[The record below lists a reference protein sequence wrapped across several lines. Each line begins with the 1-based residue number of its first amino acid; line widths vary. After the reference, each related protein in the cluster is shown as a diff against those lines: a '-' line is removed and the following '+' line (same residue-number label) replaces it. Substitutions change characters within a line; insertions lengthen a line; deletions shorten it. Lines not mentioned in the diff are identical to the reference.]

1 MKKNLTVLGILM
13 LVTLCALL
21 AFTGCAKKPVV
32 VQEVPAVAEEAA
44 PGAAGEAAGAVED
57 GAVLEETTVGAA
69 ALSEKE
75 RLLKEASAFEDIR
88 FEFDKYD
95 LQPKARKILQSH
107 ADWLLQHK
115 DFEAIIEG
123 HCDERGTREYNLALG
138 ERRAEAARDYLIN
151 LGVAP
156 ARLTTVSYGEE
167 LPLDPG
173 HTEEAWGKNRRG
185 HFVVVAE

>member
-13 LVTLCALL
+13 LVILFAL
-21 AFTGCAKKPVV
+21 ASFTGCAKKPVV
-32 VQEVPAVAEEAA
+32 VEEVTGVEEAGA
-44 PGAAGEAAGAVED
+44 SAAGETAGAVEE
-57 GAVLEETTVGAA
+57 GAVLEETAVGEA

-75 RLLKEASAFEDIR
+75 RLLQEASAFEDIG
-88 FEFDKYD
+88 FDFDKYD
-95 LQPKARKILQSH
+95 LQPEARKILRGH
-107 ADWLLQHK
+107 ADWLLQHT

-151 LGVAP
+151 LGVGAT
-156 ARLTTVSYGEE
+156 RLTTVSYGEE

-173 HTEEAWGKNRRG
+173 HTDDAWQKNRRG
-185 HFVVVAE
+185 HFVIVAK